1 MTDLNTFK
9 KVCEDVRGHIG
20 DLVYKVTIEKK
31 LDKKIV
37 LDFVNKISKQI
48 DILEKTI
55 EAIEDSKEHI
65 SILDEATS
73 ILDEATDR
81 INNSSERT
89 IDFIDNK
96 KRELKEYQMVK

>member
-31 LDKKIV
+31 LDEKMV

-48 DILEKTI
+48 DILENTI
-55 EAIEDSKEHI
+55 EIIEDSEEHI
-65 SILDEATS
+65 SILDEVS
-73 ILDEATDR
+73 ER
-81 INNSSERT
+81 INNNSEK
-89 IDFIDNK
+89 IIEFIDDK
-96 KRELKEYQMVK
+96 KRELKEYQSLRS

>member
-31 LDKKIV
+31 LDEKMV

-48 DILEKTI
+48 DILENTI
-55 EAIEDSKEHI
+55 EIIEDSEEHI
-65 SILDEATS
+65 SILDEVT
-73 ILDEATDR
+73 ER
-81 INNSSERT
+81 INNNSER
-89 IDFIDNK
+89 IIEFIDNK